1 MVAQLK
7 LFLAYRPDDG
17 RVVEDFARRLGGHGI
32 DIEYRAIPDRDL
44 DTVEL
49 KHTMEASDAVALAVG
64 RTGMGELIAVAQ
76 LALQLGSAPLPL
88 VAFFLPG
95 TSDHDVE
102 EVKANLPLAETIDVS
117 TSIEDDESIGGLVS
131 LLVELVA
138 RAGAPEPN
146 QPASKA
152 ESSFQPDP
160 FQENIASVVQRGSL
174 VQEEAPAPEVGR
186 PTLDELDVIFRRLT
200 DGAKRALAEANSLAR
215 QSGDATIHIEH
226 LVAGLYRWRDGRTR
240 SALDEAGVTLEDLAS
255 MLELSLAGIGP
266 PTDNSV
272 APIDHLPK
280 LSAHV
285 QQALV
290 LAAQAAI
297 DASAGAIPIRARHL
311 FYGALHVPSCT
322 PIEKLLA
329 TSLRPASVLLDS
341 AAPATTPDEE
351 APPPETVTSV
361 ARPRAPIADFQSDD
375 ADGKDLLN
383 IEDEVE
389 ALATVIA
396 ASKVDP
402 PLALGLFG
410 DWGTGKT
417 FFMNKM
423 QKRIDEIA
431 EAEKATNRKEPFYC
445 RNIVQ
450 LRFNAW
456 HYIDQDLW
464 ASLAAA
470 IFDGLDQWITTSAL
484 EDDPAS
490 HESKRAGLLTLQARK
505 QDELEAAERLG
516 AESRH
521 AVEQV
526 DESLRKLEGQ
536 YGDLARSVP
545 AVEVVK
551 AVVRV
556 AADQPEI
563 RGMAEEVQEAL
574 DEQVKKTAVELQMKP
589 EDLGARLAESSLTG
603 LGAAIRSWLGFRLDW
618 RLWVPIAV
626 AVLLA
631 AGIAAFVL
639 NVVDLGPLITT
650 AGLALSAAI
659 VAISPIVWPL
669 RRVWGVIRGAQ
680 AQSRALLE
688 TASSRQRD
696 ALLAVKQREVE
707 RGLQAEIN
715 AAEAR
720 KELDRVRNDLLEVE
734 PSRQMATFIKRR
746 QASEDYRSRLGVVAK
761 ARDDFEQLTKLLA
774 KQAKSGTRSIA
785 STDGSAPD
793 RLFAPIDRIV
803 LYIDDLDR
811 CKESDVVAVLQ
822 AVHLLLA
829 FRLFVVVVAV
839 DPRWL
844 LHSLRVT
851 SRVLKGRE
859 DGEDQADD
867 DDLGWEATPLNYL
880 EKIFQVPFALRPMGK
895 TGFQAMVAQLVTV
908 SARQTNGQVGEAVG
922 FAPEPDG
929 GNSRVPAGEP
939 TPTGNG
945 AGAAGDSGR
954 PVAPTGTTGSEPSL
968 AVAAGPAPSETAV
981 PVLVAGAPATIDKRP
996 IREVVM
1002 NPDALDISKDEREY
1016 MGELHELIGTPRA
1029 AKRFVNVY
1037 RLLKASTAPSH
1048 VVEFEHASLHQP
1060 ILLLLAVLTGYP
1072 AEATEILRALLD
1084 DDRTGGW
1091 LEFVAGID
1099 APTRLLQRGLAGKK
1113 RGPADEFRPKDRLPE
1128 ADQVDAERW
1137 SVLLRKLARIERRTG
1152 RLDVEL
1158 FRDWARPVA
1167 RYGFESS
1174 RILLGERPGEEPAPA
1189 QQPAAVVAG

>member
-1 MVAQLK
+1 MAARLK
-7 LFLAYRPDDG
+7 LFIAYRPDDG
-17 RVVEDFARRLGGHGI
+17 RVVEEFARRLGGHGI
-32 DIEYRAIPDRDL
+32 DIEYRPILDHDL

-64 RTGMGELIAVAQ
+64 RTGVGELIAVAQ
-76 LALQLGSAPLPL
+76 LARQLGSAPLPL

-95 TSDHDVE
+95 TSDREVE
-102 EVKANLPLAETIDVS
+102 QVKAALPLANTIDVT
-117 TSIEDDESIGGLVS
+117 TSIEDDEAIRGLGS
-131 LLVELVA
+131 LLAEIVA
-138 RAGAPEPN
+138 RALAPD
-146 QPASKA
+146 QPRVTSAKSA
-152 ESSFQPDP
+152 VQPDA
-160 FQENIASVVQRGSL
+160 FQENIASVIEQN
-174 VQEEAPAPEVGR
+174 APAPEVGR
-186 PTLDELDVIFRRLT
+186 PTRDELDVIFRRLT
-200 DGAKRALAEANSLAR
+200 DGGKRALAEANSLAR
-215 QSGDATIHIEH
+215 QAGDATIHIEH

-240 SALDEAGVTLEDLAS
+240 SALDEVGVTLDDLAS
-255 MLELSLAGIGP
+255 MLELSRADIGP
-266 PTDNSV
+266 PTDNSI
-272 APIDHLPK
+272 APIDHLPR

-285 QQALV
+285 ERALF
-290 LAAQAAI
+290 LALEAAI
-297 DASAGAIPIRARHL
+297 DASGGAIPIRARHL
-311 FYGALHVPSCT
+311 FYGALNVPGCT

-329 TSLRPASVLLDS
+329 TPLRPASVLLDA
-341 AAPATTPDEE
+341 AAPETTTPD
-351 APPPETVTSV
+351 ATAAPPETDTRVL
-361 ARPRAPIADFQSDD
+361 RPRAPIADFQSDD
-375 ADGKDLLN
+375 ADGNDLLN

-389 ALATVIA
+389 ALSTVIA

-431 EAEKATNRKEPFYC
+431 KAEKAENRKEPFYC

-484 EDDPAS
+484 ADDPDS
-490 HESKRAGLLTLQARK
+490 HESKRAGLLTFQARK

-516 AESRH
+516 IESRH

-536 YGDLARSVP
+536 YGDLAKSVP
-545 AVEVVK
+545 AVEVAK

-563 RGMAEEVQEAL
+563 RGMAEEIQGAL
-574 DEQVKKTAVELQMKP
+574 DEQMKKTSVELQMEP

-618 RLWVPIAV
+618 RLWVPIAIG
-626 AVLLA
+626 VLLA
-631 AGIAAFVL
+631 AAIAALIL
-639 NVVDLGPLITT
+639 NAVNLGPVITT

-659 VAISPIVWPL
+659 VAISPIVWPIK
-669 RRVWGVIRGAQ
+669 RVWGIIRGAR
-680 AQSRALLE
+680 AQSRALIE
-688 TASSRQRD
+688 TARSRQRD

-774 KQAKSGTRSIA
+774 KQAKSGTSGIA
-785 STDGSAPD
+785 STDGSAPGK
-793 RLFAPIDRIV
+793 LFAPIDRIV

-851 SRVLKGRE
+851 SRVLKGHE
-859 DGEDQADD
+859 EGDDQAEDD
-867 DDLGWEATPLNYL
+867 ELGWEATPLNYL

-908 SARQTNGQVGEAVG
+908 SARQTNGQVGEVVG
-922 FAPEPDG
+922 P
-929 GNSRVPAGEP
+929 VPARDGNDHVPVGDP

-945 AGAAGDSGR
+945 AEAAGDSGR
-954 PVAPTGTTGSEPSL
+954 PIAPTATTSSEASL
-968 AVAAGPAPSETAV
+968 GMTAGPSSETAV
-981 PVLVAGAPATIDKRP
+981 PAAVAGVPAAVDKRP
-996 IREVVM
+996 VREVVM
-1002 NPDALDISKDEREY
+1002 NPDSLDISKDERDY

-1048 VVEFEHASLHQP
+1048 VVDFEHASLHQP
-1060 ILLLLAVLTGYP
+1060 IILLLAVLTGYP

-1091 LEFVAGID
+1091 LEFVAGIE
-1099 APTRLLQRGLAGKK
+1099 APTRLLQRGLAGKT

-1128 ADQVDAERW
+1128 TDRADAERW
-1137 SVLLRKLARIERRTG
+1137 SVLLRKLARIEARTG
-1152 RLDVEL
+1152 TLDVEL

-1189 QQPAAVVAG
+1189 QQPAAVVTG